1 MSEQQREGDP
11 WSRGGEATREEV
23 RAIFA
28 RHAEARSVSE
38 ATPEPGQRRSAVPGV
53 VSLPAHGWR
62 ALSRGGKAL
71 VLTLGA
77 VLLTLAL
84 ALLPPALDNGSRNE
98 AEVRAESAA
107 TRERIKRDLVESQA
121 PRRARLSAGKPLA
134 PALARRIRAD
144 ARQRARAGTLA
155 GPIGHT
161 SCERI
166 TRTGEDP
173 RFATFTC
180 LVETGGRGTYQ
191 GRDIL
196 VGYRFRGRVELR
208 SGMAAWCKEHPQPL
222 HGDQEEFVK
231 VAVSRACTG

>member
-1 MSEQQREGDP
+1 MGGQRREGDP
-11 WSRGGEATREEV
+11 WSRGGQATREEV

-38 ATPEPGQRRSAVPGV
+38 ATPEPGQRHSAVPGLA
-53 VSLPAHGWR
+53 SLPAHGWR
-62 ALSRGGKAL
+62 LLSRQGQAL

-84 ALLPPALDNGSRNE
+84 ALLPPALDNGSRNRA
-98 AEVRAESAA
+98 AEQAESAA
-107 TRERIKRDLVESQA
+107 TRQRIKRDLVESQA
-121 PRRARLSAGKPLA
+121 PRRARLTAGTPLA
-134 PALARRIRAD
+134 PALAKRIRAD
-144 ARQRARAGTLA
+144 ARRRARAGRLA

-161 SCERI
+161 SCDRI
-166 TRTGEDP
+166 RRTGEDS

-180 LVETGGRGTYQ
+180 LVESGGRGTYQ
-191 GRDIL
+191 GRDML

-222 HGDQEEFVK
+222 HADQEEFVK
-231 VAVSRACTG
+231 VAISRACTG